1 MTISNLQKILKDKS
15 HIIIICTLFFV
26 MLGGYKSY
34 TIKTE
39 YIFYYEI
46 HPESSNKNLVKYLT
60 NFYDAST
67 SKYKNTLL
75 VDHYNFSKDS
85 VDYFNKSNYQSIL
98 NGSLIIYENLF
109 YVIDDDSQKQI
120 SKFNTEFLEKLMQ
133 ANQLDMQL
141 LKENYRMR
149 TKVLTMLEKKI
160 STGKYD
166 VKDIE
171 LFNSTEVQLRSDLI
185 ELQKLEKLNP
195 INIMSE
201 KYDYKYLKK
210 FTYLIVS
217 LILGFIF
224 STLLIASLT
233 KKVND
238 QCHIECN

>member
-1 MTISNLQKILKDKS
+1 MTISNLQKILKDNS
-15 HIIIICTLFFV
+15 RLIIICTLFFII
-26 MLGGYKSY
+26 LGGYKSY
-34 TIKTE
+34 SIKTE
-39 YIFYYEI
+39 FIVYYEI
-46 HPESSNKNLVKYLT
+46 YPQISNKNLVKYLE

-75 VDHYNFSKDS
+75 VNYFNFSKDS

-98 NGSLIIYENLF
+98 KGSLIIYENLF
-109 YVIDDDSQKQI
+109 NVIDDDSQKQI

-133 ANQLDMQL
+133 ANQLDIHL
-141 LKENYRMR
+141 LKENYGIR
-149 TKVLTMLEKKI
+149 TKLLTVLEKKI

-166 VKDIE
+166 EKDIE
-171 LFNSTEVQLRSDLI
+171 LFNSTEVKLRSDLI
-185 ELQKLEKLNP
+185 ELQKMEVLNP
-195 INIMSE
+195 VNIRSE

-238 QCHIECN
+238 QCDIECN